1 MSWFTNLFSGGV
13 SSIVDSVGEIADRF
27 IETDEE
33 KKAFRLKAQEQ
44 VLKRMSEIETTAR
57 AELDAKQNI
66 MVAELQQGDN
76 YTKRARP
83 TVVYFGLLVILYN
96 YCLIPTVGVLITVF
110 SEAPFD
116 MPVFELP
123 TEFWIA
129 WGGIVSTWTIGRSA
143 EKRGNMNR
151 LTGLITGSNKQPSI
165 LD

>member
-13 SSIVDSVGEIADRF
+13 SSIVDSVADVADRF

-33 KKAFRLKAQEQ
+33 KKAFKLKAQELVQ
-44 VLKRMSEIETTAR
+44 KRMSEIETTAR

-66 MVAELQQGDN
+66 IVAELQQGDN

-83 TVVYFGLLVILYN
+83 TVVYFGLVVILYN
-96 YCLIPTVGVLITVF
+96 YCLIPTIGVLINVF
-110 SEAPFD
+110 SESPFD

-123 TEFWIA
+123 VEFWVA

-151 LTGLITGSNKQPSI
+151 LTGLITGSDKKPSM
-165 LD
+165 LE